1 MAPRTHPTVS
11 ESSGSTLCK
20 RLMMFACFSTDH
32 PVLTSQELG
41 DSVGLLA
48 VTVELLI
55 TPLVGLGLI
64 AEDATGVYHFPG
76 DVPHLEV
83 KDRR

>member
-1 MAPRTHPTVS
+1 MVARNGPAVS
-11 ESSGSTLCK
+11 ESSGGTTCM
-20 RLMMFACFSTDH
+20 RLMIFACFSTDR
-32 PVLTSQELG
+32 PVLTSRELG

-64 AEDATGVYHFPG
+64 AEDASGVYHFPG
-76 DVPHLEV
+76 HVLHLEA
-83 KDRR
+83 KDQR